1 MEKPEVIVLTKSDT
15 VGEGNIKND
24 IKDMK
29 KYAKNVLY
37 VSIID
42 DPALKQFKER
52 LSALL
57 SGKA

>member
-1 MEKPEVIVLTKSDT
+1 MLTKSDT